1 MHNYGILG
9 TLTQVHHERQA
20 PRGCGT
26 APGAV
31 AKEVW
36 SHCARGALVHQ
47 STWSYCACGTPWST
61 CAPQHLVILY
71 LWSTMKHLDNLYLW
85 STMEHLLWSTLWH
98 SDIIRWFGYI
108 TRKTVLRCSFQGQG
122 RCGYVVI
129 QLGTWKLFAGLTIS
143 NLFHTTNDHQQRRNE
158 YQEL

>member
-1 MHNYGILG
+1 MEY
-9 TLTQVHHERQA
+9 
-20 PRGCGT
+20 
-26 APGAV
+26 
-31 AKEVW
+31 
-36 SHCARGALVHQ
+36 LVH
-47 STWSYCACGTPWST
+47 SLRYTMSGRRLEAVELPE
-61 CAPQHLVILY
+61 APSQRKSAGHIVLVEHLCT
-71 LWSTMKHLDNLYLW
+71 WSTMEHLDNLYLW